1 MHRIKIIVFF
11 IAVLGSYLTFA
22 QETPLAVISY
32 ASTQDILVIRN
43 NKKVVFDDPI
53 GLILYAGDQVQ
64 TGRGVTAEIQFS
76 KPAGILKMTENTTIV
91 IERLKTDATINIRLI
106 YGRIRTKMSKLA
118 GNESFSITSAQA
130 VAGVRG
136 TDFGFEVLTP
146 RVALNPMPV
155 TKIYCFEGEVF
166 VTAYINISSSNAE
179 NLETVPKEF
188 TIKNNEMVVVERKD
202 SRTIATLQKLEYGLT
217 EFWNTQTF
225 MSSIESS
232 SQSAEKEEPEEYLPQ
247 LTFTQDTENQE
258 PVQEDVNVL
267 VVNDEVF
274 KNRVLAT
281 SRLKDAGILGSILLS
296 AAGLTLKGLGW
307 YFSST
312 GATDQAA
319 PLNVAGDILFISTI
333 PFLVFAIVIQP

>member
-1 MHRIKIIVFF
+1 MHRIKILVFF
-11 IAVLGSYLTFA
+11 IAVLGSWLLYA
-22 QETPLAVISY
+22 QEAPLAILSY

-53 GLILYAGDQVQ
+53 GLVLYAGDQVQ
-64 TGRGVTAEIQFS
+64 TGRGATAEIQFS

-91 IERLKTDATINIRLI
+91 IERLKTNATINIRLI

-155 TKIYCFEGEVF
+155 TKIYCFEGELF
-166 VTAYINISSSNAE
+166 VIAYVDISSGSLE
-179 NLETVPKEF
+179 KLETVPKEF

-202 SRTIATLQKLEYGLT
+202 ARSVATLQKLEYGLS
-217 EFWNTQTF
+217 EFWSTQVFVSTLGVP
-225 MSSIESS
+225 
-232 SQSAEKEEPEEYLPQ
+232 SQSSEKEKSGEYLPQ
-247 LTFTQDTENQE
+247 LTFIQDTESQE
-258 PVQEDVNVL
+258 SAHEDVNVL
-267 VVNDEVF
+267 VVSDEVF

-296 AAGLTLKGLGW
+296 AAGLSLKGLGW

-312 GATDQAA
+312 GAPEQAA
-319 PLNVAGDILFISTI
+319 PLNVAGDILFISAL
-333 PFLVFAIVIQP
+333 PFLVFAIAIQP